1 MEEARER
8 EEQEMKQR
16 HKAST
21 GTASHLACF
30 VPQLNTGWGS
40 RTDKSYP
47 DGQSASSSLIIE
59 PVAVRVCAL
68 GITLA
73 HILKIVTQPV
83 GRGIPQLWYWHG
95 SVRQGS
101 VRFNLSGDALPPFS
115 PLL

>member
-73 HILKIVTQPV
+73 HILKLGPSPSAVASLNCGTGTV
-83 GRGIPQLWYWHG
+83 LYGRGQLG
-95 SVRQGS
+95 SI
-101 VRFNLSGDALPPFS
+101 
-115 PLL
+115 